1 MAKLWVIQVHNGV
14 THSNPHDLLRKEKK
28 VKNKRSEK
36 KEVVAQSSNQQQE
49 LITNV
54 STGRAATCRV
64 GISGQPSDSLKKLL
78 LYIKKKYERSCEML
92 LDRMKL
98 NSLAESLIRFLLV
111 FPTGLSV
118 KP

>member
-49 LITNV
+49 LITNIDRQSCHLQSRNQW
-54 STGRAATCRV
+54 STIRQFEKVAT
-64 GISGQPSDSLKKLL
+64 IH
-78 LYIKKKYERSCEML
+78 KKK
-92 LDRMKL
+92 
-98 NSLAESLIRFLLV
+98 I
-111 FPTGLSV
+111 
-118 KP
+118 